1 VVSNREDSRGLLD
14 TSVLIAVES
23 GRPLRT
29 EAMPDTTAI
38 SVVTKAELRVGIFA
52 AEDVETRDRRLATFE
67 LANRIV
73 ALPVDE
79 AVSRAWAQMRACV
92 RASARKV
99 KVNDMWIAATAAAHE
114 IPVLT
119 QDADFDALDGV
130 AGLTVIP
137 V

>member
-1 VVSNREDSRGLLD
+1 MVSEREVSRGLLD
-14 TSVLIAVES
+14 TSVLVAIEN
-23 GRPLRT
+23 GRSLRT
-29 EAMPDTTAI
+29 EAMPKTTAI
-38 SVVTKAELRVGIFA
+38 SVVTKAELRMGIFA
-52 AEDVETRDRRLATFE
+52 AEDVETRDRRLVTFE

-79 AVSRAWAQMRACV
+79 AVARAWAQMRAYV
-92 RASARKV
+92 GASGEKV
-99 KVNDMWIAATAAAHE
+99 EVNDMWIAATAAAHE

-119 QDADFDALDGV
+119 QDGDFDALNGV

>member
-1 VVSNREDSRGLLD
+1 VAVSRKESRGLLD
-14 TSVLIAVES
+14 TSVLIAIER

-29 EAMPDTTAI
+29 EAMPETTAI

-52 AEDVETRDRRLATFE
+52 AEDLETRDRRLMTFE

-73 ALPVDE
+73 SLSVDE
-79 AVSRAWAQMRACV
+79 AVSRAWAQMRAYV
-92 RASARKV
+92 QASGRKV
-99 KVNDMWIAATAAAHE
+99 GVNDMWIAATAAANE

-119 QDADFDALDGV
+119 QDGDFDALNGV

>member
-1 VVSNREDSRGLLD
+1 
-14 TSVLIAVES
+14 
-23 GRPLRT
+23 
-29 EAMPDTTAI
+29 MPKTTAI
-38 SVVTKAELRVGIFA
+38 SVVTKAELRMGIFA
-52 AEDVETRDRRLATFE
+52 AEDIQTRDRRLVTFE

-79 AVSRAWAQMRACV
+79 AVSRAWAQMRAYV
-92 RASARKV
+92 GASGEKV
-99 KVNDMWIAATAAAHE
+99 EVNDMWIAATAAAHE

-119 QDADFDALDGV
+119 QDRDFDALNGV

>member
-1 VVSNREDSRGLLD
+1 VVNGREDSRGLLD
-14 TSVLIAVES
+14 TSVLIAIES

-29 EAMPDTTAI
+29 EAMPETTAI

-79 AVSRAWAQMRACV
+79 AVSRAWAQMRAYV
-92 RASARKV
+92 RASGRKV
-99 KVNDMWIAATAAAHE
+99 KINDMWIAATAAAHE

-119 QDADFDALDGV
+119 QDGDFDALNGV